1 MHATFRLFIGFAQI
15 NKLND
20 QVIIW
25 LSLHS
30 VDNHNFRVEIK
41 V

>member
-1 MHATFRLFIGFAQI
+1 MYATFRLFIGFVQI
-15 NKLND
+15 NKVND

-25 LSLHS
+25 LSLRS